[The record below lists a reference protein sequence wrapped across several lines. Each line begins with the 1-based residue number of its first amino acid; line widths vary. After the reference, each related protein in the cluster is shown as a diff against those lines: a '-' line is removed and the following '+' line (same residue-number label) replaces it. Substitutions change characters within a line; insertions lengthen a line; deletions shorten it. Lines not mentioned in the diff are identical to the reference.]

1 MLRTC
6 ALAGRPAYRRSS
18 ARYAKICGPNRHI
31 FVMEKNMRNLALL
44 LLATLIAVPAA
55 AAIEPGKPT
64 VLITGANRGIG
75 LEFVR
80 QLSQR
85 DWNIIATARNP
96 AAATDL
102 QELAKNNSRLVI
114 EKLDVTDHPAI
125 DALAAKY
132 RDQPIDILLL
142 NAGLTPTYVSAF
154 KPLAGVDIGIARQSF
169 EVNALGPLKMCQ
181 ALMDNVA
188 ASGKKQIVVISSKG
202 GSFAESPKFP
212 MMYEYRASKA
222 ALDMYMYTLAF
233 ETPKKGV
240 TVTLLSPGQVNTA
253 TGELAGVKRPGTIEA
268 PESVA
273 KMLKVMDSLTP
284 ADNGKFLNYED
295 RREIPW

>member
-1 MLRTC
+1 MKTLLTAMAAC
-6 ALAGRPAYRRSS
+6 
-18 ARYAKICGPNRHI
+18 
-31 FVMEKNMRNLALL
+31 LALGSS
-44 LLATLIAVPAA
+44 LAAGAEL
-55 AAIEPGKPT
+55 EPGKTT

-75 LEFVR
+75 LEYVR
-80 QLSQR
+80 QIAER
-85 DWNIIATARNP
+85 GWNVIATVRKP
-96 AAATDL
+96 AEAAQL
-102 QELAKNNSRLVI
+102 QEIAKAHPQVVI
-114 EKLDVTDHPAI
+114 EALDVTDYPAV

-132 RDQPIDILLL
+132 KDQPIDILLL
-142 NAGLTPTYVSAF
+142 NAGLTPTYPSAF
-154 KPLAGVDIGIARQSF
+154 KPLAGVDLEIARQSF

-181 ALMDNVA
+181 AFMSNVA

-233 ETPKKGV
+233 ETPKKGI
-240 TVTLLSPGQVNTA
+240 TLTLLSPGQVNTVQDPKM
-253 TGELAGVKRPGTIEA
+253 AGIKRPGTIEA
-268 PESVA
+268 TESVA
-273 KMLKVMDSLTP
+273 KMLKVIDSLTP

>member
-1 MLRTC
+1 M
-6 ALAGRPAYRRSS
+6 RR
-18 ARYAKICGPNRHI
+18 
-31 FVMEKNMRNLALL
+31 L
-44 LLATLIAVPAA
+44 LIAVATCLSLGLSLAA
-55 AAIEPGKPT
+55 NAALAPGKTT

-75 LEFVR
+75 LEYVR
-80 QLSQR
+80 QLAGR
-85 DWNIIATARNP
+85 DWNVIATARKP
-96 AAATDL
+96 AEAKEL
-102 QELAKNNSRLVI
+102 QELAARHPGIVI
-114 EKLDVTDHPAI
+114 EPLDVTDYAAI

-132 RDQPIDILLL
+132 KEQPIDILLL
-142 NAGLTPTYVSAF
+142 NAGLTPTYRSAF
-154 KPLAGVDIGIARQSF
+154 KPLAGVDFDIARQSF
-169 EVNALGPLKMCQ
+169 EVNALGPLRMCQ
-181 ALMDNVA
+181 VFMPHVV

-253 TGELAGVKRPGTIEA
+253 QNSELAGIKRPGTIEVE
-268 PESVA
+268 ESVG
-273 KMLKVMDSLTP
+273 KMLKVIDSLTP
-284 ADNGKFLNYED
+284 ADNGKFLDYED

>member
-1 MLRTC
+1 M
-6 ALAGRPAYRRSS
+6 RR
-18 ARYAKICGPNRHI
+18 
-31 FVMEKNMRNLALL
+31 LL
-44 LLATLIAVPAA
+44 ITLATCLSLGLSLTAGAAPA
-55 AAIEPGKPT
+55 PGKTT

-75 LEFVR
+75 LEYVR
-80 QLSQR
+80 QLSER
-85 DWNIIATARNP
+85 GWNVIATARRP
-96 AAATDL
+96 DEAKEL
-102 QELAKNNSRLVI
+102 QEIAAKHPGVVI
-114 EKLDVTDHPAI
+114 EQLDVTDYERI

-132 RDQPIDILLL
+132 KEQPIDILLL
-142 NAGLTPTYVSAF
+142 NAGLTPTYASAF
-154 KPLAGVDIGIARQSF
+154 KPLAGVDFETARLSF
-169 EVNALGPLKMCQ
+169 EVNALGPLRMCQ
-181 ALMDNVA
+181 AFMPHVA

-253 TGELAGVKRPGTIEA
+253 QGAQFEGIKRPGTIEVE
-268 PESVA
+268 ESVS
-273 KMLKVMDSLTP
+273 KMLKVIDTLTP
-284 ADNGKFLNYED
+284 ADNGKFLDYED